1 MTGSKKEYG
10 VLGLLFTLFIIGI
23 IVIIKS
29 TNSFGGADNV
39 SHYFAAHY
47 GWQYPKLLFDH
58 WSKPVFTILSSPFAQ
73 AGINGMRIYNLL
85 LGLSTAYIT
94 YKTAQLFKLKSAFIS
109 LIFTVLAPIYF
120 VLLFSSLTEITF
132 SFFLILGVYLFFSGK
147 LHWSA
152 IVFGFLPIIRTEGII
167 LFSLFALAYG
177 LKKSYFSILLLSL
190 GFFLISIA
198 GYPFHTNFWW
208 LITEMP
214 YGGSTLYGSGHWYHF
229 IANTRKITGILP
241 LLFFI
246 TSFIIYLIKYLRKG
260 ILRFEKEF
268 YILLLIFAP
277 FMAYFA
283 AHSYVWATGQ
293 GGSLG
298 LIRVIG
304 AVVPLVALGANF
316 SYEYLYKMLQNKSRY
331 FNYILYLII
340 ALFMYS
346 QAYHIYRWA
355 FFPSTRDR
363 LMQQASNYIQHNH
376 LDKNFIVYYDT
387 DIIYLLDVDPYDNDK
402 AAWMI
407 NDRQHPSLKFPQ
419 KSLIVWDSHFGNNE
433 GQMPLQNLLN
443 DPNLVLINKI
453 KPEKEQKTLGG
464 YNYEID
470 IFQKKSKEDTPNIRH
485 FKLTFNPKDSTKEQ
499 AFFSAT
505 SKTEFLP
512 GLEINN
518 SNICQQYTQFNI
530 DVSFDIQDNGQPIND
545 LILVLSQE
553 GNTNYFYK
561 AKNVKLKND
570 FKNNWQDCHY
580 QFDSIGIGQ
589 GNEILKIYLWNKGKS
604 NFNFDNF
611 TIDFKQI

>member
-10 VLGLLFTLFIIGI
+10 VLGLLFALFIIGI
-23 IVIIKS
+23 IVIINS
-29 TNSFGGADNV
+29 INSFGGADNV

-109 LIFTVLAPIYF
+109 LIFTALAPIYF
-120 VLLFSSLTEITF
+120 ILLFSSLTEITF

-177 LKKSYFSILLLSL
+177 LKKSYFSILLLSV

-198 GYPFHTNFWW
+198 GFPFHTNFWW

-214 YGGSTLYGSGHWYHF
+214 YGGTTLYGSGHWYHF
-229 IANTRKITGILP
+229 IANTRKITGIVP

-246 TSFIIYLIKYLRKG
+246 TSFIIYLIKYIRKG

-277 FMAYFA
+277 FIAYFA

-363 LMQQASNYIQHNH
+363 LMQQASNYIRHNH

-387 DIIYLLDVDPYDNDK
+387 DIIYLLGVDPYDNDK

-470 IFQKKSKEDTPNIRH
+470 IFQKKSKEDTPYIRH
-485 FKLTFNPKDSTKEQ
+485 FKLTFNPKDSSKEQ

-530 DVSFDIQDNGQPIND
+530 NVSFDIQGNEQPINN

-561 AKNVKLKND
+561 AKNVTLKNGL
-570 FKNNWQDCHY
+570 KNNWQDFHY
-580 QFDSIGIGQ
+580 QFDSIGISP
-589 GNEILKIYLWNKGKS
+589 GNEILKIYLWNKDKS